1 MNISLS
7 IEIVMPRW
15 VNEIGAQ
22 QGLSTN
28 WRTFLAGLLNHEHG
42 HKDIALAGADEV
54 RALAKAA
61 APQSS
66 CEAAVAA
73 INAAGKAIVD
83 KTVAKQRQY
92 DLETNHGRNQG
103 VRLP

>member
-1 MNISLS
+1 
-7 IEIVMPRW
+7 
-15 VNEIGAQ
+15 
-22 QGLSTN
+22 
-28 WRTFLAGLLNHEHG
+28 
-42 HKDIALAGADEV
+42 V
-54 RALAKAA
+54 RALAKTA

-83 KTVAKQRQY
+83 KTIAGQRRY